1 MPGSDELNH
10 ANAFK
15 IGGSWV
21 GIETE
26 GPERAAEPLIFT
38 YDAWLGV

>member
-10 ANAFK
+10 VNAFK

-21 GIETE
+21 KMVTE
-26 GPERAAEPLIFT
+26 VAERTAEPPISLIK
-38 YDAWLGV
+38 GV

>member
-1 MPGSDELNH
+1 MSGSDELNH

-21 GIETE
+21 KMVTE
-26 GPERAAEPLIFT
+26 GAERTAEPPIFP
-38 YDAWLGV
+38 Y